1 VLTRQVSPALTS
13 VQKTLNARFRIIVSR
28 TLQPWSTSI
37 IRQALALAYR
47 SSLNTASVDS
57 QFGQFPRLSY
67 GDMYESQGRRNLAPI
82 LLHQLSLSTDVR
94 WNPERIY
101 PTPLGI
107 MWWSPRTRKEIRRV
121 EEPHDESRDRVL
133 FLGIYRNPV
142 VAVTPWPRSSVRSGV
157 RQAILLLSTVF
168 AAFIVDQ
175 LGVCDVELQFKQIRF
190 SSP

>member
-1 VLTRQVSPALTS
+1 
-13 VQKTLNARFRIIVSR
+13 
-28 TLQPWSTSI
+28 
-37 IRQALALAYR
+37 
-47 SSLNTASVDS
+47 
-57 QFGQFPRLSY
+57 
-67 GDMYESQGRRNLAPI
+67 
-82 LLHQLSLSTDVR
+82 
-94 WNPERIY
+94 
-101 PTPLGI
+101 
-107 MWWSPRTRKEIRRV
+107 MWWSPRTRKEISRV

-142 VAVTPWPRSSVRSGV
+142 IAVTPWPRSSVRSGV